1 MPYSKADIFLKQV
14 SLYRKKIGRSYRSSH
29 LPINTTHPIHLMGK
43 VMTESLSKTIFFDVN
58 NNVDLWIEMGYIRVW
73 SLEVD

>member
-1 MPYSKADIFLKQV
+1 
-14 SLYRKKIGRSYRSSH
+14 
-29 LPINTTHPIHLMGK
+29 
-43 VMTESLSKTIFFDVN
+43 MTESLSKTIFFDVN